1 MGYDLLCS
9 GLMDLEGNKIPES
22 STEIR
27 LEYEEEPDAPEE
39 PEVPDTP
46 SFPAGSIRINEVMLI
61 RKDKRLFRKRSMW
74 NFIIRRIRL

>member
-27 LEYEEEPDAPEE
+27 LEYEEEPDVPEE
-39 PEVPDTP
+39 PEV
-46 SFPAGSIRINEVMLI
+46 RILLLSPPVVSVLM
-61 RKDKRLFRKRSMW
+61 R
-74 NFIIRRIRL
+74 